1 MIVWKELYYILKFNN
16 DDLDLVLELETF
28 ESTSTDIY
36 LWFKF
41 IFITKKISKF
51 FKVK

>member
-1 MIVWKELYYILKFNN
+1 MLQLDNDSLKRIVLYFEFNN

-41 IFITKKISKF
+41 IFIT
-51 FKVK
+51 